1 MVQEMLF
8 DFATNNLDSTRSA
21 KVKSEIEKSQL
32 FQDELVKIQIGLKY
46 FDQMFEVKISSALTD
61 EIQGR
66 KSYLHMIRR
75 SLSLS
80 QWPPIVK
87 WTLEALVIILVVV
100 LLTVLVPWN
109 QVREFALQ
117 ESQTELILAE
127 VLKKTEVMSPT
138 RPVEKVTDTSKFDDE
153 VVSAP
158 EVSKPTKTV
167 ATPAKTAAMVIAK
180 SEEVKK
186 QGFVYRGTAK
196 IVNAEVGSAKL
207 KEKIVELGGRKAGE
221 VELGWKR
228 NQGDY
233 YFHFTI
239 PESKFSELEEYL
251 KSVGDV
257 QLSRDQHPR
266 IMPSGIVRFIF
277 TTEESQN

>member
-8 DFATNNLDSTRSA
+8 DYATKNLDSIRA
-21 KVKSEIEKSQL
+21 EEVKVEIEKSQL
-32 FQDELVKIQIGLKY
+32 FQDELIKIQVGLAY
-46 FDQMFEVKISSALTD
+46 FDQMFEVKISSALSD
-61 EIQGR
+61 EIQDR
-66 KSYLHMIRR
+66 RSYLHLIRR

-87 WTLEALVIILVVV
+87 WTLEAFAVIVLVV

-109 QVREFALQ
+109 QLREFALQ

-127 VLKKTEVMSPT
+127 VLKKTEVIVPSGSA
-138 RPVEKVTDTSKFDDE
+138 EKVADTSQFDDE
-153 VVSAP
+153 VVTAP
-158 EVSKPTKTV
+158 DVSKPVKIVT
-167 ATPAKTAAMVIAK
+167 TPVMTAAKVVAK
-180 SEEVKK
+180 NEEVKK
-186 QGFVYRGTAK
+186 HGFVYRGTAK
-196 IVNAEVGSAKL
+196 IVNVNIGSAKL
-207 KEKIVELGGRKAGE
+207 KDKIVELGGRKAGE

-239 PESKFSELEEYL
+239 PESKLAELEEYL
-251 KSVGDV
+251 KSIGKV

>member
-8 DFATNNLDSTRSA
+8 DYATHSLEASRSA
-21 KVKSEIEKSQL
+21 EVKSEIEKSEL
-32 FQDELVKIQIGLKY
+32 FQDELIKIQTGLKY
-46 FDQMFEVKISSALTD
+46 FDHMFEVKISSSLAD

-66 KSYLHMIRR
+66 KSYLQLIRI

-87 WTLEALVIILVVV
+87 WALEAFVIILIVV

-109 QVREFALQ
+109 QIREFALQ
-117 ESQTELILAE
+117 ESKTELILAE
-127 VLKKTEVMSPT
+127 VMKKTEVLVPKES
-138 RPVEKVTDTSKFDDE
+138 VGIVADNSKFDDE
-153 VVSAP
+153 VVRVP
-158 EVSKPTKTV
+158 ETPKPANTEIKLAKAAATV
-167 ATPAKTAAMVIAK
+167 VKV
-180 SEEVKK
+180 EEPKK

-196 IVNAEVGSAKL
+196 IVNAEVGSLKL
-207 KEKIVELGGRKAGE
+207 KDKIIQLGGRKAGE

-239 PESKFSELEEYL
+239 PESKLAELETYI
-251 KSVGDV
+251 KSVGDI
-257 QLSRDQHPR
+257 QLSRDPHPR
-266 IMPSGIVRFIF
+266 IMPNGIVRFIF

>member
-1 MVQEMLF
+1 MIQEMLF
-8 DFATNNLDSTRSA
+8 DYATKNLDSTRSA
-21 KVKSEIEKSQL
+21 EVKSEIEKSQL

-46 FDQMFEVKISSALTD
+46 FDQMFEVKISSALKD

-66 KSYLHMIRR
+66 KSYLHLIRR

-80 QWPPIVK
+80 QWPPVVK
-87 WTLEALVIILVVV
+87 WTLEAFVIILVVV

-109 QVREFALQ
+109 QIREFALQ

-127 VLKKTEVMSPT
+127 VLKKTKEVVPSTPAE
-138 RPVEKVTDTSKFDDE
+138 RVADTSKFDDE
-153 VVSAP
+153 AVTAP
-158 EVSKPTKTV
+158 EVPKPTKPAV
-167 ATPAKTAAMVIAK
+167 APVKAEATVIAK
-180 SEEVKK
+180 TEEVKK

-196 IVNAEVGSAKL
+196 IVNAEVGSVKL
-207 KEKIVELGGRKAGE
+207 KDKIVELGGRKAGE

-239 PESKFSELEEYL
+239 PESKLAELEEYL
-251 KSVGDV
+251 KSVGEI

-266 IMPSGIVRFIF
+266 IMPNGIVRFIF

>member
-8 DFATNNLDSTRSA
+8 DYATKNLDSTRSA
-21 KVKSEIEKSQL
+21 EVKSEIEKSQL

-46 FDQMFEVKISSALTD
+46 FDQMFEVKISSALID

-66 KSYLHMIRR
+66 KSYLHLMRR
-75 SLSLS
+75 ALSLS

-87 WTLEALVIILVVV
+87 WTLEAFVIILFVV

-109 QVREFALQ
+109 QIREFALQ

-127 VLKKTEVMSPT
+127 VLKKSEEVVPVSTE
-138 RPVEKVTDTSKFDDE
+138 EKVADSSKFDDE
-153 VVSAP
+153 VAP
-158 EVSKPTKTV
+158 AAEAPKPTKPVTV
-167 ATPAKTAAMVIAK
+167 PVKVAATVVAKV
-180 SEEVKK
+180 EEVKK

-196 IVNAEVGSAKL
+196 IVNAEVGSIKL
-207 KEKIVELGGRKAGE
+207 KDKIVELGGRKAGE

-239 PESKFSELEEYL
+239 PESKLAELEEYL
-251 KSVGDV
+251 KSVGEV

>member
-8 DFATNNLDSTRSA
+8 DYATKNLDSTRSA
-21 KVKSEIEKSQL
+21 EVKLEIEKSQL

-46 FDQMFEVKISSALTD
+46 FDQMFEVKISSALID

-66 KSYLHMIRR
+66 KSYLHLMRR
-75 SLSLS
+75 ALSLS

-87 WTLEALVIILVVV
+87 WTLEAFVIILFVV

-109 QVREFALQ
+109 QIREFALQ

-127 VLKKTEVMSPT
+127 VLKKSEEVVPVGTE
-138 RPVEKVTDTSKFDDE
+138 EKVADSSKFDDE
-153 VVSAP
+153 VAP
-158 EVSKPTKTV
+158 TAEVPKPTKPVTV
-167 ATPAKTAAMVIAK
+167 PVKVAATVVPKV
-180 SEEVKK
+180 EEAKK

-196 IVNAEVGSAKL
+196 IVNAEVGSIKL
-207 KEKIVELGGRKAGE
+207 KDKIVELGGRKAGE

-239 PESKFSELEEYL
+239 PESKLAELEEYL
-251 KSVGDV
+251 KSVGEV

>member
-8 DFATNNLDSTRSA
+8 DYATKNLDSARA
-21 KVKSEIEKSQL
+21 AEVKSEIERSQL

-66 KSYLHMIRR
+66 KSYLHLIRR
-75 SLSLS
+75 YLSLS

-87 WTLEALVIILVVV
+87 WTLEAFVIILVVV

-109 QVREFALQ
+109 QIREFALQ

-127 VLKKTEVMSPT
+127 VLKKSEELVPQNQ
-138 RPVEKVTDTSKFDDE
+138 VEKVADTSKFDDE
-153 VVSAP
+153 VP
-158 EVSKPTKTV
+158 KPTKIV
-167 ATPAKTAAMVIAK
+167 AAPVKVAVVAAVK

-196 IVNAEVGSAKL
+196 IVNVEVGSAKL

-239 PESKFSELEEYL
+239 PESKLSELEEYL
-251 KSVGDV
+251 KSVGEV

-277 TTEESQN
+277 TTEESPN

>member
-8 DFATNNLDSTRSA
+8 DYATKNLDSIRA
-21 KVKSEIEKSQL
+21 EEVKIEIEKSQL
-32 FQDELVKIQIGLKY
+32 FQDELIKIQVGLAY
-46 FDQMFEVKISSALTD
+46 FDQMFEVKISSALSD
-61 EIQGR
+61 EIQDR
-66 KSYLHMIRR
+66 RSYLHLIRR

-87 WTLEALVIILVVV
+87 WTLEAFAIIVLVV

-109 QVREFALQ
+109 QLREFALQ

-127 VLKKTEVMSPT
+127 VLKKTEVIVPSGSAK
-138 RPVEKVTDTSKFDDE
+138 KVADTSQFDDE

-158 EVSKPTKTV
+158 DVSKPVKIVNAPVMTV
-167 ATPAKTAAMVIAK
+167 AKVVAK

-196 IVNAEVGSAKL
+196 IVNVKMGSAKL
-207 KEKIVELGGRKAGE
+207 KDKIVGLGGRKAGE

-239 PESKFSELEEYL
+239 PESKLAELEEYL
-251 KSVGDV
+251 KSIGKV